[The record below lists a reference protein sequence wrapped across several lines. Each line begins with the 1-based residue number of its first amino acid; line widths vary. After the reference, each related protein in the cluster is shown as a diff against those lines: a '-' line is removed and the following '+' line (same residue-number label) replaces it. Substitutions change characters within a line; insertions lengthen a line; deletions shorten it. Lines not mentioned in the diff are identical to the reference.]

1 MTDSNKN
8 LYRATQLFG
17 ISTFDLGDDDSNLG
31 IWDGEKFI
39 ITVCLQILP
48 LSLLF
53 LHLPKLTSQGF
64 LGRWWDTLKVL
75 WRYGY
80 RSPTTTSALVKEMV
94 SKFVTLY
101 STTHGWS
108 RVEELSAML
117 NFTEFTATDTAS
129 YLLSQGVGAPFI
141 YEFVEAATRV
151 NYGQNIDKI
160 HALEGLVSMAATG
173 AVTAIGGNFQIFAGF
188 LNRSNA
194 KVHLRT
200 TVTAI
205 QKDDDGWRLDIEDT
219 QKPGNF
225 GTTKP
230 FDAVIVAAPHKS
242 TNISFPSSSAKV
254 PPVPYVHLH
263 VTLFTTTSPSAN
275 PAYFNLPEGSTIP
288 SMIITSAEA
297 TRQGGP
303 EPDFNSMNYLQ
314 QVSAD
319 RQEWVVKIFS
329 KKRIGDDWLE
339 TVFGKGKIGWVLRH
353 EVSLLNLPLAMID
366 KIAVGC
372 LPRLTTHYEISNDG
386 TRRWSLLRQRFRKVR
401 ESF

>member
-8 LYRATQLFG
+8 LYRATQSFG
-17 ISTFDLGDDDSNLG
+17 ISTFDLGDDGSNMG

-39 ITVCLQILP
+39 ITVCLQIACLAF
-48 LSLLF
+48 SLLF
-53 LHLPKLTSQGF
+53 SHLPKLTSQGF
-64 LGRWWDTLKVL
+64 LGKWWDTLKVL

-80 RSPTTTSALVKEMV
+80 RSPTTTEALVKDMV
-94 SKFVTLY
+94 SKYVTLY

-117 NFTEFTATDTAS
+117 NFTGLTATDTAS

-160 HALEGLVSMAATG
+160 HAVEGLVSMAASG
-173 AVTAIGGNFQIFAGF
+173 AVTAIGGNFQIFAG
-188 LNRSNA
+188 LLDHSNA

-205 QKDDDGWRLDIEDT
+205 QKDEDGWRLDVEDT
-219 QKPGNF
+219 QEPGNF

-242 TNISFPSSSAKV
+242 TKISFPSSSAKV

-263 VTLFTTTSPSAN
+263 VTLLATTSPSPS
-275 PAYFNLPEGSTIP
+275 PAYFNLPEGSTVP
-288 SMIITSAEA
+288 SMILTSAEA
-297 TRQGGP
+297 SRQGAPG
-303 EPDFNSMNYLQ
+303 PDFNSLNYLQ
-314 QVSAD
+314 KVSAN
-319 RQEWVVKIFS
+319 REEWVVKIFS
-329 KKRIGDDWLE
+329 KKRVEDDWLE
-339 TVFGKGKIGWVLRH
+339 KVFGKGKVGWVLRH
-353 EVSLLNLPLAMID
+353 EVSL
-366 KIAVGC
+366 
-372 LPRLTTHYEISNDG
+372 
-386 TRRWSLLRQRFRKVR
+386 
-401 ESF
+401 